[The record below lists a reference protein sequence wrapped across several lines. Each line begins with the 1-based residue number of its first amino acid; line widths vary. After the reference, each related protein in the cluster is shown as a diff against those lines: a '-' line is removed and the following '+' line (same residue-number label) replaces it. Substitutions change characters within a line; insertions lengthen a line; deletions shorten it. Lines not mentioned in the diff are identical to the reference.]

1 MTTKNPYLILNI
13 SPTANDHEIKVQY
26 KKLAKKY
33 HPDTHPDDTIAMEKM
48 LELNEAYEMLKNQSA
63 SDMAF
68 SDASFSNVEFSQDI
82 PYSHHSTKSGL
93 FSFLSDYLKLT
104 FAAIFI
110 FSFLVILSASQ
121 TFSHPNA
128 SITPSPVKAP
138 SSFSFD
144 GEK

>member
-68 SDASFSNVEFSQDI
+68 LTPASLMWNFHRTFLIPTTARKADYFRFSLI
-82 PYSHHSTKSGL
+82 
-93 FSFLSDYLKLT
+93 
-104 FAAIFI
+104 I
-110 FSFLVILSASQ
+110 
-121 TFSHPNA
+121 
-128 SITPSPVKAP
+128 
-138 SSFSFD
+138 
-144 GEK
+144 